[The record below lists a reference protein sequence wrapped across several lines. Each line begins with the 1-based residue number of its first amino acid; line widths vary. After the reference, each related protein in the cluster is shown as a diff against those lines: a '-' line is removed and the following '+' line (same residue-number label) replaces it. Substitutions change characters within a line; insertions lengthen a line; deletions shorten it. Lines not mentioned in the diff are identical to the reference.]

1 MFTLTVRDEQVFK
14 RLMEKVQSSGESLD
28 EVLREML
35 DHEEEA
41 AESEEETPAQ
51 RLLRLIDAADL
62 QFTSPFDARDA
73 DDIIAREAG
82 KMDWRT
88 DEGDNGTP

>member
-1 MFTLTVRDEQVFK
+1 MFTLTVQDEQVFK

-35 DHEEEA
+35 DHEEPTPHA
-41 AESEEETPAQ
+41 EETPAQ

-62 QFTSPFDARDA
+62 QYTSPFDARDS
-73 DDIIAREAG
+73 DEIIEREAG
-82 KMDWRT
+82 RINWRA
-88 DEGDNGTP
+88 DEGNDGAP

>member
-35 DHEEEA
+35 DHEESPQPA
-41 AESEEETPAQ
+41 EETPAQ

-62 QFTSPFDARDA
+62 QFTSPFAARDA
-73 DDIIAREAG
+73 DDILTREAG
-82 KMDWRT
+82 EID
-88 DEGDNGTP
+88 